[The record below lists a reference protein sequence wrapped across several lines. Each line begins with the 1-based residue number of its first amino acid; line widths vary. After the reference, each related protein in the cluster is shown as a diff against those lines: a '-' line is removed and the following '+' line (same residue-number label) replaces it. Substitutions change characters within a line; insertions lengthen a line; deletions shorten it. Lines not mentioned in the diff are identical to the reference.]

1 MLIYS
6 KTIISFIK
14 RLKSDFR
21 EIVSQELGIK
31 VHRTRFFYKGR
42 LVPYDIVVFENNS
55 KLGYFEPNFFKIALN
70 RKLMYL
76 AKDQVIKDILR
87 HEIMHFI
94 AWLDYG
100 QAALNHLDYFKST
113 CRRFNF
119 DERVSNAYTNIEL
132 ANLQCYENFKNEK
145 IVEKVKKL
153 LKLSTSDNPHEAELA
168 TMKANELLLNHNLEL
183 LAQSTREQEE
193 EIYVKRVLSGKKATA
208 KHQAIYE
215 ILKTFFVSP
224 VFSYGGDI
232 FYLEV
237 TGTYTNTQLAEYVS
251 HFLDYELERIYKIE
265 KKHNPVIS
273 KNSFMQGVGLGYT
286 EKITANQKQ
295 QTGSKELIAL
305 KDVLKEQVEMVYQR
319 LSHRTSRSHNCQ
331 TSLHLGKKIG
341 NNLTINP
348 AIQKNTPLLKLLSVK
363 H

>member
-14 RLKSDFR
+14 RLKTDLR
-21 EIVSQELGIK
+21 EILSKELGIEI
-31 VHRTRFFYKGR
+31 HRTRFFYKGR
-42 LVPYDIVVFENNS
+42 LVPFDIVVFEDHTR
-55 KLGYFEPNFFKIALN
+55 LGYFEPNFFRIAIN

-76 AKDQVIKDILR
+76 AKDEVIKNILR
-87 HEIMHFI
+87 HELMHFI

-100 QAALNHLDYFKST
+100 EIALNHLDYFKAT
-113 CRRFNF
+113 CKRFNF
-119 DERVSNAYTNIEL
+119 DDQVSQAYTNLEL
-132 ANLQCYENFKNEK
+132 ANMQITENLKNEK

-153 LKLSTSDNPHEAELA
+153 LKLSSSDNPHEAQLA

-183 LAQSTREQEE
+183 LTQVSGEPEA
-193 EIYVKRVLSGKKATA
+193 EIYVKSVLSGKKVMA

-224 VFSYGGDI
+224 VFSYGGNI

-237 TGTYTNTQLAEYVS
+237 TGTYTNTQLADYVANY
-251 HFLDYELERIYKIE
+251 LDYELERIYKLE
-265 KKHNPVIS
+265 KKQNPLII

-286 EKITANQKQ
+286 EKINLNQKQ
-295 QTGSKELIAL
+295 QAGTKELIAL
-305 KDVLKEQVEMVYQR
+305 KDVLKEQVEMVYSR
-319 LSHRTSRSHNCQ
+319 LGQRTSRSHSCQ
-331 TSLHLGKKIG
+331 TSLSLGKKIG
-341 NNLTINP
+341 NHLSINP
-348 AIQKNTPLLKLLSVK
+348 AIKKSSPILKYLSIK

>member
-21 EIVSQELGIK
+21 EIINQELGIK
-31 VHRTRFFYKGR
+31 IYRTRFFYKGR
-42 LVPYDIVVFENNS
+42 MVPYDIVVFENNT
-55 KLGYFEPNFFKIALN
+55 KLGYFEPNFFRIAIN

-76 AKDQVIKDILR
+76 AKDQVIRDILR
-87 HEIMHFI
+87 HELMHFI

-100 QAALNHLDYFKST
+100 NMALNHLDYFKLT
-113 CRRFNF
+113 CKRFNY

-132 ANLQCYENFKNEK
+132 ANMQITENLQNEK

-153 LKLSTSDNPHEAELA
+153 LKLSSSDNPHEAQLA

-183 LAQSTREQEE
+183 LTQSCKEKEE
-193 EIYVKRVLSGKKATA
+193 EIYVKRVLFGKKAMA

-224 VFSYGGDI
+224 VFSYGRNI

-237 TGTYTNTQLAEYVS
+237 TGTYTNTQLAEYVANY
-251 HFLDYELERIYKIE
+251 LDYELEKIYQIE
-265 KKHNPVIS
+265 KKLNPLIV
-273 KNSFMQGVGLGYT
+273 KNSFMQGVGIGYT
-286 EKITANQKQ
+286 EKITTHQKQ

-319 LSHRTSRSHNCQ
+319 LCHKTSRSHSCQ
-331 TSLHLGKKIG
+331 TSLYLGKKIG
-341 NNLTINP
+341 NKLSINP
-348 AIQKNTPLLKLLSVK
+348 ALKKSTPILKLLSLK